1 MQLSMIRNLRQ
12 PPPTCFAPAFTPPRN
27 HAMRNFVASA
37 AIVITS
43 ALALPV
49 AAQTSTVTAASAPGK
64 GALAETIKVQATI
77 TAIDKATRD
86 VRLKGAQGDELTV
99 TAGPEVKNF
108 DQMKVGDVVTV
119 EYLRALALELK
130 KGGGLIVQRTEQA
143 GGAAAKPGEKPAGAV
158 GRQVKVVADVI
169 DVDPAK
175 QTVKLKGPQRTVE
188 LHIADPEQFKR
199 VAKGDQVEATFTEA
213 VAIAVTP
220 AAAAAAPAKKEEK
233 KKPKGGC

>member
-1 MQLSMIRNLRQ
+1 MIRSFRQ
-12 PPPTCFAPAFTPPRN
+12 PPPTCVAPAFTPPRN
-27 HAMRNFVASA
+27 HPMRNFVVSA
-37 AIVITS
+37 AIAVAST
-43 ALALPV
+43 LALP
-49 AAQTSTVTAASAPGK
+49 AIAQTGAVATATAPGK
-64 GALAETIKVQATI
+64 GAIAETIKVQATI
-77 TAIDKATRD
+77 TAIDKATRE
-86 VRLKGAQGDELTV
+86 VRLKGAKGDELTV

-108 DQMKVGDVVTV
+108 DQMKVGDAVTV

-143 GGAAAKPGEKPAGAV
+143 GGAAAKPGEKPAGVV

-169 DVDPAK
+169 DLDPAK